1 VEVDTKVI
9 LKKAYVEYNVMLTKN
24 WKNML
29 ETYRYSEEFA
39 FGILEGR
46 YDEESAETFEEE
58 WMQKVGD
65 ARNMIE
71 KKYGLH
77 IEHDEKMIIISKCG
91 LMFDGTEVENT

>member
-1 VEVDTKVI
+1 MDVKTV
-9 LKKAYVEYNVMLTKN
+9 LKRAYIEYNNGLNKAWKSMLAS
-24 WKNML
+24 
-29 ETYRYSEEFA
+29 YRYSQEFA

-46 YDEESAETFEEE
+46 YEEESAETFEEE

-77 IEHDEKMIIISKCG
+77 IEHDDDMIIISKCG
-91 LMFDGTEVENT
+91 LMFDGTDVENA